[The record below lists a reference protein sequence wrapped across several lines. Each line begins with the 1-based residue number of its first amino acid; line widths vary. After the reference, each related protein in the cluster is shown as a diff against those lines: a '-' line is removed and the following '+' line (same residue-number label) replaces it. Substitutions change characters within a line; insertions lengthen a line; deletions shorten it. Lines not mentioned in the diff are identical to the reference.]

1 MTQQLRSVG
10 LGICLTVLSLI
21 LSATPL
27 QTYHDE
33 PGSFREYELR
43 QERVDIEINIT
54 ELLYQL
60 TYVPVSVR
68 PRVYD
73 EIEQLQQRWNAVVLE
88 LIEIDRVEHP
98 QPPVK

>member
-1 MTQQLRSVG
+1 MR
-10 LGICLTVLSLI
+10 IIIFLTVLLWCISV
-21 LSATPL
+21 SGD
-27 QTYHDE
+27 HDE

-68 PRVYD
+68 PRVYG
-73 EIEQLQQRWNAVVLE
+73 EIEQLQQRWNQVLLE
-88 LIEIDRVEHP
+88 LIEIDRAEHP

>member
-1 MTQQLRSVG
+1 MRIICFLVMLLWCISVVG
-10 LGICLTVLSLI
+10 D
-21 LSATPL
+21 
-27 QTYHDE
+27 HDE

-60 TYVPVSVR
+60 AYVPVSVR
-68 PRVYD
+68 PRVYG
-73 EIEQLQQRWNAVVLE
+73 EIEQLQQRWNQVLLE

>member
-1 MTQQLRSVG
+1 MRIICFLTMLLWCISVVG
-10 LGICLTVLSLI
+10 D
-21 LSATPL
+21 
-27 QTYHDE
+27 HDE

-68 PRVYD
+68 SRVYD

-98 QPPVK
+98 QSTRP

>member
-1 MTQQLRSVG
+1 MRIICFLTMLLWCISVSG
-10 LGICLTVLSLI
+10 D
-21 LSATPL
+21 
-27 QTYHDE
+27 HDE

-68 PRVYD
+68 SRVYD

>member
-1 MTQQLRSVG
+1 MRIYIIL
-10 LGICLTVLSLI
+10 LSL
-21 LSATPL
+21 LWCTWAVS
-27 QTYHDE
+27 QHDE

-73 EIEQLQQRWNAVVLE
+73 EIEQLQQRWHRVVDE
-88 LIEIDRVEHP
+88 LIEIDRAEHP
-98 QPPVK
+98 VEPR

>member
-1 MTQQLRSVG
+1 MKWLLITWLVF
-10 LGICLTVLSLI
+10 TVPV
-21 LSATPL
+21 SAH
-27 QTYHDE
+27 HDE
-33 PGSFREYELR
+33 PGSFRENELR

-68 PRVYD
+68 SRVYD

-88 LIEIDRVEHP
+88 LIEIDRAEHP
-98 QPPVK
+98 QSTRP